1 MQAQGYFSQLIIS
14 YVFLII
20 SYKQH
25 ILNAEKEVALAKTEL
40 EYVMFLSIHLPR
52 CSVLPF

>member
-1 MQAQGYFSQLIIS
+1 MQAQGYFLQLIIS

-25 ILNAEKEVALAKTEL
+25 ILNAEKKWL
-40 EYVMFLSIHLPR
+40 
-52 CSVLPF
+52 